1 MITVKPFRLICK
13 DLDQENYQ
21 EFRQAYNDRVYNI
34 FPFIEPLGL
43 QSLSRI
49 DYKIDY
55 KTENMEQYFKLY
67 RKLHKN
73 YRHLVQKR
81 EYPTSIYF
89 NSKSQNIN
97 FYDKLEQ
104 YFKKCKDN
112 NITPDD
118 NKIAEYENILRYEV
132 QIQRPKI
139 RYMKNY
145 YGLIDCLENYIH
157 SSDKARYLSEVSSP
171 IFYNGDYY
179 NIYHSK
185 KIIQEH
191 YTKSMTNDLLEL
203 QKSISLYGVQDAKK
217 VYKYTS
223 NTFNQHIKKL
233 EQVGVNPILIPKNF
247 EITYLHNPIHI
258 AA

>member
-1 MITVKPFRLICK
+1 MIKIKPFRLIAD
-13 DLDQENYQ
+13 DLDQDNYNF
-21 EFRQAYNDRVYNI
+21 FREQYHDRIYDL
-34 FPFIEPLGL
+34 FPFIEPLGF

-55 KTENMEQYFKLY
+55 KTENIEQYFKLY

-73 YRHLVQKR
+73 YRHLAQKK

-104 YFKKCKDN
+104 YLQYCKDN
-112 NITPDD
+112 NIIPDD
-118 NKIAEYENILRYEV
+118 SKIAEYENILRYEV
-132 QIQRPKI
+132 QILRPKI

-171 IFYNGDYY
+171 IFYKGDYY

-191 YTKSMTNDLLEL
+191 YTRDMTSKLLEL
-203 QKSISLYGVQDAKK
+203 QKSISIYGVQDARQQ
-217 VYKYTS
+217 YNYTS
-223 NTFNQHIKKL
+223 NTFDKHIKLL
-233 EQVGVNPILIPKNF
+233 EQVGVNPVLIPKNF
-247 EITYLHNPIHI
+247 EITYLHNPLHI